1 LRSLIHSLV
10 LAACGAIAALA
21 QSATPA
27 IDPNLGVENAANLNP
42 NESLAAGS
50 FVSIFGTNFAT
61 GLTLADTVPLSNSLA
76 NVSVTFNNVPAYIFG
91 VAHNVTSNND
101 DRINAQLPWE
111 MAGSATAQV
120 VVTVNG
126 VASAPAAVNLVPVD
140 PGLMIFAQDSIG
152 VLRPVA
158 FNPSDNTL
166 PYSSGAF
173 PGGVLAVR
181 PASISDPQG
190 LVLVATGLGGVS
202 NTPPDGSGAPQNGQ
216 VTTMSTPIVTVGGVA
231 AQVTSSTL
239 STYPGQY
246 QISILLGANT
256 PTGDAIPVVIQDPAS
271 GLQSN
276 PNLMIAVTN

>member
-1 LRSLIHSLV
+1 V
-10 LAACGAIAALA
+10 LCGAAAALA
-21 QSATPA
+21 QSGTPA
-27 IDPNLGVENAANLNP
+27 IDPNLGVQNAGNLNP

-50 FVSIFGTNFAT
+50 FVSIFGTNFASS
-61 GLTLADTVPLSNSLA
+61 LTLADTVPLSNSLA
-76 NVSVTFNNVPAYIFG
+76 NVSVTVNNSPAYIFG

-111 MAGSATAQV
+111 VTGSATAQV

-126 VASAPAAVNLVPVD
+126 VASAPATVNIVPVD

-158 FNPSDNTL
+158 FNASDNTL

-181 PASISDPQG
+181 PAGISDPKG
-190 LVLVATGLGGVS
+190 LVLVATGLGAVNNGP
-202 NTPPDGSGAPQNGQ
+202 PPDGSGAPQNGQ
-216 VTTMSTPIVTVGGVA
+216 ITTVSTPIVTVGGVP
-231 AQVTSSTL
+231 AQVTSATL

-256 PTGDAIPVVIQDPAS
+256 PTGDAIPVVIKDPAS
-271 GLQSN
+271 GLASN
-276 PNLMIAVTN
+276 SNMMIAVTN